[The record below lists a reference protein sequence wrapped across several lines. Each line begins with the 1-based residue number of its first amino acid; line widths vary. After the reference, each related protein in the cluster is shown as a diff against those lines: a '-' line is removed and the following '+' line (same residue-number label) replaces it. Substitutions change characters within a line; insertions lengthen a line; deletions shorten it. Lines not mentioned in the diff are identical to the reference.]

1 MLPPEKPK
9 GAVAPLIH
17 HVSDWANRISE
28 AALFVFMLVMLAVT
42 TLQVIF
48 RFFFTALSWSEEMS
62 CFLLVFVSLLG
73 TAVAFKRGSH
83 IAITFLIDKVP
94 PVARRIMLTFIQIL
108 GLFFFGV
115 VSFYGAG
122 LMRAEATQLTPA
134 MQISMKW
141 VYLMYPII
149 GVVIMLHMVD
159 ALIHIWEREAG

>member
-1 MLPPEKPK
+1 MLPPEQSK
-9 GAVAPLIH
+9 GALALFFH
-17 HVSDWANRISE
+17 HLSDRANRVSE
-28 AALFVFMLVMLAVT
+28 AGLFVFMLVMLVVT
-42 TLQVIF
+42 TLQVVF

-83 IAITFLIDKVP
+83 IAITFLIDRVP
-94 PVARRIMLTFIQIL
+94 PVTRKILLTFIQFL
-108 GLFFFGV
+108 GLVFFGI

-141 VYLMYPII
+141 VYLMYPLI

-159 ALIHIWEREAG
+159 ALIRIWEREAG